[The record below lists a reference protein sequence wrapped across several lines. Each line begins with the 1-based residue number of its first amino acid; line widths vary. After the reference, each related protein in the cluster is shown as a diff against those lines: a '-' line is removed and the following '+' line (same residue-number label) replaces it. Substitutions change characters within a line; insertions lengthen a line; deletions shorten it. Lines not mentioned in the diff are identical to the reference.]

1 MGQTEA
7 RPRLGIYPGSFDP
20 VTVAHLH
27 VAEVAVETC
36 GLDRLEL
43 SISVA
48 TLGKDDLALSPV
60 AERLG
65 HLQALAANRPWLG
78 VRSSTASL
86 LADVAEGFD
95 VLVVGADKWH
105 QLLDVTWYG
114 SAEVRDAALARLP
127 VVAVA
132 PRAGWSLPGDDP
144 AAAPPAGVEVIV
156 LATDPVHHHVSAT
169 AVREG
174 RHDWRATS

>member
-7 RPRLGIYPGSFDP
+7 RLRLGVYPGSFDP
-20 VTVAHLH
+20 VTIAHLH
-27 VAEVAVETC
+27 VAEIAVETC

-43 SISVA
+43 NISVA
-48 TLGKDDLALSPV
+48 TLGKDDHVLTPV

-65 HLQALAANRPWLG
+65 HLHALVADRPWLG
-78 VRSSTASL
+78 ARSTTASL

-105 QLLDVTWYG
+105 QLLDVAWYG
-114 SAEVRDAALARLP
+114 SVAARNAALARLP

-132 PRAGWSLPGDDP
+132 PRAGWTLPGDDA
-144 AAAPPAGVEVIV
+144 AAAPPAGVEVVV
-156 LATDPVHHHVSAT
+156 LPTDPVHHHVSAT